1 MAQSSM
7 LKALASQAKPETQP
21 SVDTCFEI
29 LEVNLMT
36 AFSCIAGVLPG
47 GVLVYGLP
55 KPVCQEFAKQIC
67 NEVHERVKS
76 LSAPE
81 KLRIVKS
88 RIDGLETLAVQVTLD
103 IFICSFTAISHMGN
117 QAKAAAGEDD
127 ADADAAPRTR
137 VREQREVPVRNTPY
151 FASLHKPS
159 CTG

>member
-1 MAQSSM
+1 M
-7 LKALASQAKPETQP
+7 
-21 SVDTCFEI
+21 
-29 LEVNLMT
+29 
-36 AFSCIAGVLPG
+36 
-47 GVLVYGLP
+47 YGLP